1 MVWLKI
7 PISTKINNRKGGG
20 MKLDISF
27 QEDDNQALVSF
38 VKANQK
44 RIFVVQRELR
54 NVNGK
59 IPLRS
64 REDIWL
70 TMAMCLFTTQ
80 QRSGPKSPI
89 SRFLLAETFPL
100 SLEECSKVND
110 IEKFIQQKIEGFGGI
125 RFGPK
130 IAKQMKHNYDV
141 LFSGEW
147 PTMDEFGSHL
157 EEQRKSDPSPEHYSL
172 ERKAAL
178 YIQKTFSGF
187 GPKQSRNFWQSLG
200 LTRYEFVLDS
210 RVLKWLRTIGFPL
223 PLSSMA
229 LGEEEY
235 YCFVSDILRNW
246 CIQTE
251 ILPCIL
257 DAAIFS
263 SYDTDE
269 WPEDASVW

>member
-1 MVWLKI
+1 
-7 PISTKINNRKGGG
+7 

-27 QEDDNQALVSF
+27 QESDNQALVSF
-38 VKANQK
+38 MKANET
-44 RIFVVQRELR
+44 RTFVVQRKLR
-54 NVNGK
+54 NINGK

-80 QRSGPKSPI
+80 QRSGPKSSI
-89 SRFLLAETFPL
+89 SRFLLAEPFPL
-100 SLEECSKVND
+100 SLEECSKVKD

-130 IAKQMKHNYDV
+130 IARQMKHNYDV

-147 PTMDEFGSHL
+147 STVDEFGNHL
-157 EEQRKSDPSPEHYSL
+157 EGQRKSDPSPDHYAL

-210 RVLKWLRTIGFPL
+210 RVLKWLRSLDFPL

-246 CIQTE
+246 CIQTG

-263 SYDTDE
+263 SYDLEE

>member
-1 MVWLKI
+1 MAWLKI
-7 PISTKINNRKGGG
+7 TISTKINNRKGGG

-27 QEDDNQALVSF
+27 QECDNQALVSF

-70 TMAMCLFTTQ
+70 TMAMCFFTTQ

-89 SRFLLAETFPL
+89 SRFLLAEPFPL

-130 IAKQMKHNYDV
+130 IAKQMKFNCEV
-141 LFSGEW
+141 F
-147 PTMDEFGSHL
+147 
-157 EEQRKSDPSPEHYSL
+157 
-172 ERKAAL
+172 
-178 YIQKTFSGF
+178 
-187 GPKQSRNFWQSLG
+187 
-200 LTRYEFVLDS
+200 
-210 RVLKWLRTIGFPL
+210 
-223 PLSSMA
+223 
-229 LGEEEY
+229 
-235 YCFVSDILRNW
+235 
-246 CIQTE
+246 
-251 ILPCIL
+251 
-257 DAAIFS
+257 
-263 SYDTDE
+263 
-269 WPEDASVW
+269 

>member
-1 MVWLKI
+1 
-7 PISTKINNRKGGG
+7 

-27 QEDDNQALVSF
+27 QEYDNQALVSF
-38 VKANQK
+38 VKASEK
-44 RIFVVQRELR
+44 RTFVVQRKLR

-89 SRFLLAETFPL
+89 SRFLLADPFPL
-100 SLEECSKVND
+100 SLEKFSKVND
-110 IEKFIQQKIEGFGGI
+110 IEKFVQQKIERFGGI

-130 IAKQMKHNYDV
+130 IAKQMKCNFDLLH
-141 LFSGEW
+141 SGEW
-147 PTMDEFGSHL
+147 NIIEQFGNEL
-157 EEQRKSDPSPEHYSL
+157 TTQRKLLPSPDHFAL

-210 RVLKWLRTIGFPL
+210 RVLKWLRTIGFSL

-246 CIQTE
+246 CIQTSV
-251 ILPCIL
+251 LPCIL

-263 SYDTDE
+263 SYDLEE
-269 WPEDASVW
+269 WTEDASVW